1 MTSYADRR
9 RAARWRSRLAALS
22 VALAMAY
29 ILGVAVLYLQ
39 QRYLIYPGWGQPGQS
54 AASDTDQYQ
63 RIETRTADGL
73 KGWLLY
79 HPAAPGR
86 PVILFFH
93 GNGGNVAGSIAAVR
107 PLVKAGY
114 GAVLPEYRG
123 YGGLPGAPSELGLY
137 ADARAAR
144 AWMAANGIGRNGV
157 IVMGYSLGTGVAAQM
172 ATEMRPRALV
182 LIAPYSS
189 IAHVAGARYPF
200 VPVGLL
206 LTERFDTG
214 SKLPRI
220 AAPILLLH
228 GSTDRTIPAGESA
241 LLKRD
246 QPRADRI
253 VLSGLGHEVMYRP
266 AAQAVIAGWLRR
278 RGF

>member
-1 MTSYADRR
+1 MTSYTDRR
-9 RAARWRSRLAALS
+9 RAPRWRGRLAALF
-22 VALAMAY
+22 VALAIAY
-29 ILGVAVLYLQ
+29 MSGVAVLYLQ
-39 QRYLIYPGWGQPGQS
+39 QRYLVYPGWGQMGQP
-54 AASDTDQYQ
+54 AASDTEQYE
-63 RIETRTADGL
+63 RVETRTADGL
-73 KGWLLY
+73 TGRLLY

-123 YGGLPGAPSELGLY
+123 YGGLPGAPSEPGLY

-144 AWMAANGIGRNGV
+144 AWMAAHGIGRNGV

-182 LIAPYSS
+182 LVAPYSS

-214 SKLPRI
+214 SKLSRI

-228 GSTDRTIPAGESA
+228 GAIDRTIPAGESL
-241 LLKRD
+241 LLK
-246 QPRADRI
+246 QGEPKADRV
-253 VLSGLGHEVMYRP
+253 VLAGLGHEIMYRP

-278 RGF
+278 RGS